1 MFGVPTGDCLLRGVA
16 ELYTGL
22 VGDQGICGHFNADR
36 FACLL
41 KRQACYTDTL
51 FLRFGAQVNTL
62 SNAKNVIMKWG
73 IYPVT
78 DRTLPVEH
86 MCDRAL
92 LAARSIRGQ
101 YGKHFARYD
110 DALRSP
116 LLREQAITDSMEA
129 ALAQDQFQIYLQ
141 PKYNIKDDRLAGAEA
156 LVRWQHPEWGLL
168 LPSEFIPLFEK
179 NGFITKLDQ
188 YVWNKV
194 CSVLQ
199 AWSGAGGV
207 PLSISVNVSRA
218 DVYQADLIELLTATL
233 EAYGLPA
240 SSLHLEITES
250 AYTEHP
256 DQLAAT
262 VRRLRELG
270 FVIEMDDFGSGY
282 SSLNMLN
289 QMPLDIL
296 KLDMKFI
303 QSETAKPVDQGIL
316 RSGPL
321 DESERSGRG
330 RGDPGAAG
338 AFAGDRLRLRTGLL
352 FCKAHALLRV

>member
-1 MFGVPTGDCLLRGVA
+1 
-16 ELYTGL
+16 
-22 VGDQGICGHFNADR
+22 
-36 FACLL
+36 
-41 KRQACYTDTL
+41 
-51 FLRFGAQVNTL
+51 
-62 SNAKNVIMKWG
+62 
-73 IYPVT
+73 
-78 DRTLPVEH
+78 
-86 MCDRAL
+86 
-92 LAARSIRGQ
+92 
-101 YGKHFARYD
+101 
-110 DALRSP
+110 
-116 LLREQAITDSMEA
+116 MEA

-262 VRRLRELG
+262 VRRL
-270 FVIEMDDFGSGY
+270 
-282 SSLNMLN
+282 
-289 QMPLDIL
+289 
-296 KLDMKFI
+296 
-303 QSETAKPVDQGIL
+303 
-316 RSGPL
+316 
-321 DESERSGRG
+321 
-330 RGDPGAAG
+330 PGA
-338 AFAGDRLRLRTGLL
+338 GL
-352 FCKAHALLRV
+352 CH